1 MLNVSQWRRMP
12 FVFRVLVLAALLL
25 GVSATAA
32 RAYDCRGSFFGCGHK
47 GKTLRK
53 QLVRQCQGVCRTYY
67 DRCTTAF
74 NKGRMRTRCWKDMV
88 ATCLTAGGTCAYSCD
103 DAHPCSTGK
112 QCVDGQC
119 ILDPPDR
126 CGGCVSGYVSLPCQA
141 VGSIPFHCIAQFQN
155 ALNTVINQ
163 WLAATAGL
171 PDCTRGATTYSPYDG
186 SSFTV
191 TFSVTCS
198 SPAGSVSETI
208 NITVQHS

>member
-1 MLNVSQWRRMP
+1 MLNPSQGRRIP
-12 FVFRVLVLAALLL
+12 IVFRVLVLAVLLL
-25 GVSATAA
+25 GASATAA
-32 RAYDCRGSFFGCGHK
+32 RAFDCRGSFFGCGHK
-47 GKTLRK
+47 GQTLHK

-126 CGGCVSGYVSLPCQA
+126 CGGGGCPARHPNSGPPRPRSRKPRADPC
-141 VGSIPFHCIAQFQN
+141 G
-155 ALNTVINQ
+155 
-163 WLAATAGL
+163 
-171 PDCTRGATTYSPYDG
+171 
-186 SSFTV
+186 
-191 TFSVTCS
+191 
-198 SPAGSVSETI
+198 AGSCGGGGPPL
-208 NITVQHS
+208 